1 MNLLITATSNFTV
14 GSLTFFGVLK
24 TKYWWEQLGSN
35 Q

>member
-1 MNLLITATSNFTV
+1 MNLLNAATSNHIV